1 MTLRKNQI
9 YFTVLFLVVFGL
21 LPTVAEEASPR
32 HTVDTLLNS
41 ISDLKTDKQL
51 SPTELKTNESLSHRA
66 LALLDLQE
74 VSRKA
79 LGKYWKKR
87 TATEKKRFVDLLG
100 RMFIKEAFPNSGKF
114 FSTLELVYGQT
125 IIKKSKASVPLTVI
139 HEKEGEI
146 DIDFHLHKNH
156 GQWQVVDVDL
166 DEISMG
172 NNLRSQFYR
181 IISKNDYRE
190 LVRRMEE
197 RLTKIKS

>member
-1 MTLRKNQI
+1 
-9 YFTVLFLVVFGL
+9 
-21 LPTVAEEASPR
+21 
-32 HTVDTLLNS
+32 
-41 ISDLKTDKQL
+41 
-51 SPTELKTNESLSHRA
+51 
-66 LALLDLQE
+66 
-74 VSRKA
+74 
-79 LGKYWKKR
+79 
-87 TATEKKRFVDLLG
+87 
-100 RMFIKEAFPNSGKF
+100 MFIKEAFPNSGKF